1 MDIQFVSAS
10 QNAHADILFRG
21 FDGNKLSGDEI
32 VKNEK
37 LNVALYKMIEAAEFN
52 GEWGETINYFG
63 NDDFKQITIIGIKKE
78 VVKNKDILRLGG
90 VIAKLARKKKK
101 VMIEL
106 SPLEDMINMGQ
117 NNLAIL
123 AQAIMIGDWRFL
135 KYKSD
140 ADQDKSQIEDIMI
153 ACQNKAAAEFDFLS
167 LKAAAQGMAASRELV
182 SEPGNIL
189 YPQSF
194 TEHAKELESL
204 GCEVEILDVKALSN
218 KGMGAILAVG
228 QGSIRPPYMAII
240 RWKGAEDKQ
249 EAPIAFVGKGVTF
262 DTGGISI
269 KPAAGME
276 EMIFDMG
283 GAAAAFGAIKSLALR
298 KAKVNVSAILG
309 LAENMPDGNATRP
322 GDIIKT
328 YSGKTVEVIN
338 TDAEGRLV
346 LADCLTYAQKDEGAK
361 TVINLATLTGAMMV
375 ALGEERAGIFS
386 NDDQLAQNL
395 LNAGDNTN
403 ELLWRFPLGE
413 EYDGQIKSK
422 HADIKNMGKGRWGG
436 AIAAAKFLQ
445 AFIEDDTKW
454 AHIDMAPTAWINEEK
469 LPICP
474 GATGYGARLL
484 DCFIMQ
490 SVENKED

>member
-10 QNAHADILFRG
+10 QNDNADILFLG
-21 FDGNKLSGDEI
+21 FDGKKLLDNEI
-32 VKNEK
+32 LNDEK
-37 LNVALYKMIEAAEFN
+37 LNAQLNMMIGAAEFK

-63 NDDFKQITIIGIKKE
+63 SDNFKQITILGMDKETIKI
-78 VVKNKDILRLGG
+78 KDILQLGG
-90 VIAKLARKKKK
+90 IIAKLARKKKK
-101 VMIEL
+101 LLIAL
-106 SPLEDMINMGQ
+106 ARLEDMVNSQQ
-117 NNLAIL
+117 NSLAIL
-123 AQAIMIGDWRFL
+123 AQAVMIGDWRFL

-140 ADQDKSQIEDIMI
+140 AQKEKSQIETII
-153 ACQNKAAAEFDFLS
+153 VCSKNKSAAESDFLL

-182 SEPGNIL
+182 SEPGNVL
-189 YPQSF
+189 YPESF
-194 TEHAKELESL
+194 MKRAKELEAL
-204 GCEVEILDVKALSN
+204 GCEVEVLDAKTLEQ

-228 QGSIRPPYMAII
+228 QGSIRPPYMVVI
-240 RWKGAEDKQ
+240 RWRGDKDEQ
-249 EAPIAFVGKGVTF
+249 AAPIAFVGKGVTF

-298 KAKVNVSAILG
+298 KAKVNATAILG

-322 GDIIKT
+322 GDIVKT
-328 YSGKTVEVIN
+328 YSGKTVEIIN

-361 TVINLATLTGAMMV
+361 IVVNLATLTSAMLV
-375 ALGEERAGIFS
+375 ALGEERAGLFS
-386 NDDQLAQNL
+386 NDDDLADNL
-395 LNAGDNTN
+395 FKAGDNTN

-436 AIAAAKFLQ
+436 SIAAAKFLQ
-445 AFIEDDTKW
+445 AFIEEGTKW
-454 AHIDMAPTAWINEEK
+454 AHIDMAPTAWTNEEK

-484 DCFIMQ
+484 DCFIAQ
-490 SVENKED
+490 SVEGKVS

>member
-10 QNAHADILFRG
+10 QNESADILFIG
-21 FDGNKLSGDEI
+21 FDGENLFGNGVFISKE
-32 VKNEK
+32 
-37 LNVALYKMIEAAEFN
+37 LNDQLLKMIKFADFI
-52 GEWGETINYFG
+52 GEWGEFINYFG
-63 NDDFKQITIIGIKKE
+63 DDTFKQIVILGLNKKILT
-78 VVKNKDILRLGG
+78 NKDILQLGG
-90 VIAKLARKKKK
+90 IIAKQARKKKK
-101 VMIEL
+101 VMIALQEIEHA
-106 SPLEDMINMGQ
+106 SVNNQ

-123 AQAIMIGDWRFL
+123 AQGIMIGDWRFL

-140 ADQDKSQIEDIMI
+140 AEKDKSQIKEVTIFSQKTSS
-153 ACQNKAAAEFDFLS
+153 AEAEFQS
-167 LKAAAQGMAASRELV
+167 LKAAAQGMEASRELV

-189 YPQSF
+189 YPQTF
-194 TEHAKELESL
+194 MERAKELEAI
-204 GCEVEILDVKALSN
+204 GCEVEVLDTKQLTQ

-228 QGSIRPPYMAII
+228 QGSVRPPYMVII
-240 RWKGAEDKQ
+240 RWKGADDRQKE
-249 EAPIAFVGKGVTF
+249 PIAFVGKGVTF

-298 KAKVNVSAILG
+298 KAKVNASAILG

-375 ALGEERAGIFS
+375 ALGEERAGLFS

-395 LNAGDNTN
+395 LTAGDNTN

-445 AFIEDDTKW
+445 AFIDDGTKW

-484 DCFIMQ
+484 DCFIHQ
-490 SVENKED
+490 SVENKER